1 MKIILSCLIISL
13 LFSCKFLNPLSSIQN
28 SYNKILSELSE
39 LTDEKV
45 QNYIMAIK
53 KLHKLGPNLP
63 LLLAENRGVP
73 NSMSVY
79 EEIEKIILKNGFESY
94 MEFIRVNAKVAWA
107 WNLTQAEAGME
118 NFEKMTLSG
127 LEEIDKALNTPELPQ
142 ETREELLKA
151 RLQILENWEK
161 NQKYAKSMIKLI
173 QPLTNEKDQFILRK
187 YQKELM
193 DAFTGVVYEN

>member
-28 SYNKILSELSE
+28 SYNKILSEPSE